1 MLRLYIYVIM
11 RLYLYMLCGA
21 MLALASCTNDTLQ
34 EMKPDYTG
42 KPETS
47 AMPDGTYLV
56 DYTVDNGASTRAGG
70 KLPVSSLD
78 YYVYY
83 KEGGVLL
90 KHRRISIPANQQWP
104 LTRDNM
110 TWEQRQA
117 LQDTLIC
124 GVDYRILFIANVDSA
139 LFNYDGYSAENPHP
153 AVVKGDTLYQNA
165 RILLP
170 NVPFHDD
177 NMYCLWE
184 GALNCT
190 ESKGVVNRN
199 DILLQRIVTRTDVS
213 RTENPTDLYTAI
225 ENGFYETNCSAN
237 VEKAVSDWINDF
249 CDRINKCAHGGDT
262 GLGHPFYEIRGFKD
276 EINSLTALIQSN
288 LPEIQAS
295 YKQQVIQRYVE
306 IVQSSNIYTG
316 RMENWYSPERT
327 SRAGYIKGTRANAIG
342 FDRTSC
348 YEQDN
353 GDEALCGMVTEDG
366 IVRIIGFAG
375 GEMCTNTVSALYFY
389 DASES
394 PIFSIS
400 GTGTSFSIQQGINLW
415 YKVEC
420 DPVNKV
426 WFVSDFFSDKEDTIN
441 LDEIMSNSAEVATQ
455 WDGYMENTGLMNA
468 INGEF
473 FKGCNLDHAGP
484 FKGYSFTNFP
494 IHVSLPDITSEN
506 VDDGRIELIPSWS
519 DPKQVVEE

>member
-83 KEGGVLL
+83 EEGGVLL

-199 DILLQRIVTRTDVS
+199 DIMLQRIVTRTDVS

-225 ENGFYETNCSAN
+225 ENGFYETNCREN
-237 VEKAVSDWINDF
+237 VENAVSKWIDDF
-249 CDRINKCAHGGDT
+249 CGKIKECASSYHVSFKVTIDKYEDKIL
-262 GLGHPFYEIRGFKD
+262 GLTKLITDCKD
-276 EINSLTALIQSN
+276 LIKVGCGRQ
-288 LPEIQAS
+288 LID
-295 YKQQVIQRYVE
+295 RYVYT
-306 IVQSSNIYTG
+306 IKNSAIYNTRLGVWYQTG
-316 RMENWYSPERT
+316 RTARVSYSN
-327 SRAGYIKGTRANAIG
+327 ATRANAIG
-342 FDRTSC
+342 FDRIS
-348 YEQDN
+348 YYDVFN
-353 GDEALCGMVTEDG
+353 GDEALCGEVRPDG
-366 IVRIIGFAG
+366 KVCIIGFAG
-375 GEMCTNTVSALYFY
+375 SGDCNNTVTALHFY
-389 DASES
+389 DALDS
-394 PIFSIS
+394 PTFSIS
-400 GTGTSFSIQQGINLW
+400 GTGASFSVTQGINYW
-415 YKVEC
+415 YDIEC
-420 DPVNKV
+420 DPISFVN
-426 WFVSDFFSDKEDTIN
+426 FVSSTGFSQMTTFDLDAIMKNGEKKDDWNTYMNDKDLMEAINTDFFGEDC
-441 LDEIMSNSAEVATQ
+441 VQ
-455 WDGYMENTGLMNA
+455 GH
-468 INGEF
+468 NGGKDYFE
-473 FKGCNLDHAGP
+473 
-484 FKGYSFTNFP
+484 GYSFTNFP

>member
-225 ENGFYETNCSAN
+225 ENGFYETNCREN
-237 VEKAVSDWINDF
+237 VENAVSKWIDDF
-249 CDRINKCAHGGDT
+249 CGKLQVCAKN
-262 GLGHPFYEIRGFKD
+262 HPFQNIDNYQDDKIPELIDVLKRNVGTICNAWKKILIDGYLEIIEGSALYTNRNQQWYFANRSVTVNYVAD
-276 EINSLTALIQSN
+276 EGK
-288 LPEIQAS
+288 E
-295 YKQQVIQRYVE
+295 
-306 IVQSSNIYTG
+306 
-316 RMENWYSPERT
+316 
-327 SRAGYIKGTRANAIG
+327 RANAIR
-342 FDRTSC
+342 FDRIPFYDS
-348 YEQDN
+348 EQQN
-353 GDEALCGMVTEDG
+353 IAPCTMTNDG
-366 IVRIIGFAG
+366 VFTIIGFNG
-375 GEMCTNTVSALYFY
+375 VNELNTV
-389 DASES
+389 AS
-394 PIFSIS
+394 IDFWD
-400 GTGTSFSIQQGINLW
+400 TGEIVPAFTIKGEVFNTYQAINTW
-415 YKVEC
+415 WMVDC
-420 DPVNKV
+420 DPVKTVNYISTSTV
-426 WFVSDFFSDKEDTIN
+426 TSIKEIDLTV
-441 LDEIMSNSAEVATQ
+441 M
-455 WDGYMENTGLMNA
+455 LMNVKGWKDLMV
-468 INGEF
+468 GEKNKPF
-473 FKGCNLDHAGP
+473 VDAVNYFWDCNNWRLHSGE
-484 FKGYSFTNFP
+484 SFHNKSFANFP
-494 IHVSLPDITSEN
+494 VEVTLPDITSEN

-519 DPKQVVEE
+519 DPKQVVLE